1 MLAGLRALLPP
12 QIKAVIESRVRDDL
26 TRLRPP
32 AHPPAVYIDRIRASA
47 ADQDPSGRSSIFG
60 QIYRELGPLAR
71 DMSTL
76 TPGVGEGRGA
86 RTQWWVTQFHN
97 EAVQDAAGGFRDTVS
112 SIGQDLMSERTPLF
126 RPAGPAGF
134 FIPSPL
140 CQNFEMYEFVGRLMA
155 ACILSEERLVV
166 TLPSYIWKKL
176 AHIPVTL
183 DDYYDADEGVGDREG
198 EYMNKLTFL
207 RQAVQADRQAYAD
220 GFGDLLGLDVKFEL
234 TVVSSRGPLLV
245 VA

>member
-1 MLAGLRALLPP
+1 MTRPPEEPAAARATHRLKYFPLLQHQDYAALQTRAKMLLAFGRLVSEALHLIDLSGRANTLGPVLAGLRALLPP

-140 CQNFEMYEFVGRLMA
+140 
-155 ACILSEERLVV
+155 
-166 TLPSYIWKKL
+166 
-176 AHIPVTL
+176 
-183 DDYYDADEGVGDREG
+183 
-198 EYMNKLTFL
+198 
-207 RQAVQADRQAYAD
+207 
-220 GFGDLLGLDVKFEL
+220 
-234 TVVSSRGPLLV
+234 
-245 VA
+245 